1 MLLHDAG
8 FQAHDLLLPLLG
20 LVTGLLLGM
29 LGPGGS
35 ILALPAFVYAAG
47 LPVKPA
53 IATSLAVVGATS
65 LIGAIL
71 AKRRCSTHGCPGQEV
86 DGRVTALMTAGGL
99 VGAFAGAHLAAR
111 VPAQVQMLV
120 FAAVM
125 LGAAVGMF
133 RRSGKTEEAVTLS
146 GPAVIA
152 ELERPAPS
160 ILIIPLL
167 GLGVGLLTGLVGVG
181 GGFLIVPVLTLMA
194 RVPVKRA
201 AAMSLWIIAANSA
214 AGLVGYVGHV
224 PIVWGLAGVFLAV
237 AVLGLIAGQ
246 RFAAAAPPQGLQ
258 RAFAVFL
265 VLVGGFTVIKT
276 QTASVPISEPNAARS
291 NVAGLAGKS
300 TQVVSPAQKGK
311 SAR

>member
-20 LVTGLLLGM
+20 LVTGLLLGT
-29 LGPGGS
+29 LGSGGS

-47 LPVKPA
+47 LPVKSA

-65 LIGAIL
+65 LIGAIV
-71 AKRRCSTHGCPGQEV
+71 AKRQCSTHGCPGQEV
-86 DGRVTALMTAGGL
+86 DGRVTVLMTAGGL
-99 VGAFAGAHLAAR
+99 VGAFTGAHLAAE
-111 VPAQVQMLV
+111 VPAQIQMLV

-133 RRSGKTEEAVTLS
+133 RRSGETSKAAAFS
-146 GPAVIA
+146 GPVVMA
-152 ELERPAPS
+152 EQERLAPS
-160 ILIIPLL
+160 IFIIPLL

-214 AGLVGYVGHV
+214 AGLAGYVGHV
-224 PIVWGLAGVFLAV
+224 PIAWGLAGVFLAV
-237 AVLGLIAGQ
+237 AVTGLIAGQ
-246 RFAAAAPPQGLQ
+246 RVAAAAPPRGLQ

-265 VLVGGFTVIKT
+265 VLVGSFTIFKT
-276 QTASVPISEPNAARS
+276 ETESMSVTQLDTAKSHTARS
-291 NVAGLAGKS
+291 GG
-300 TQVVSPAQKGK
+300 SPRK
-311 SAR
+311 

>member
-1 MLLHDAG
+1 MLHDAG

-20 LVTGLLLGM
+20 LITGLLLGM
-29 LGPGGS
+29 LGSGGS
-35 ILALPAFVYAAG
+35 ILALPAFVYTAG

-99 VGAFAGAHLAAR
+99 VGAFAGAHLAAG

-133 RRSGKTEEAVTLS
+133 RRSGKTAEAAAFS
-146 GPAVIA
+146 SPAVIA
-152 ELERPAPS
+152 ESERAAPS
-160 ILIIPLL
+160 IFIIPLL

-214 AGLVGYVGHV
+214 AGLAGYVGHV
-224 PIVWGLAGVFLAV
+224 PIAWGLAGVFLTV

-265 VLVGGFTVIKT
+265 VFVGCFTVIKT
-276 QTASVPISEPNAARS
+276 GTGSVPAPQLSTAKSHTARS
-291 NVAGLAGKS
+291 VLKNSQADSPAPEGKS
-300 TQVVSPAQKGK
+300 T
-311 SAR
+311 R